1 MGAIAKSLETNDSF
15 TKMGDDYSAVVKKEK
30 HKQLVIKW
38 EVMRKSRICEK
49 VVQDFLITLH
59 TKAQKKGIH

>member
-30 HKQLVIKW
+30 HKQLVIK
-38 EVMRKSRICEK
+38 
-49 VVQDFLITLH
+49 
-59 TKAQKKGIH
+59 

>member
-38 EVMRKSRICEK
+38 EVMRKSLICER

-59 TKAQKKGIH
+59 TKAHKKGIH

>member
-38 EVMRKSRICEK
+38 EVMRKSLICER